1 MVVDIPVTLEAVV
14 TVLSFAGAVAYQS
27 AMLRSSLRVLTERM
41 EKIDKELAKITDI
54 LIKQETHSIR
64 LETLNTGIVSL
75 TQRMDRHEMWHEDQ
89 LTRIVRT
96 KKVVR

>member
-1 MVVDIPVTLEAVV
+1 MVVDIPVTLEAIV
-14 TVLSFAGAVAYQS
+14 TVLSFAGAVDYQS
-27 AMLRSSLRVLTERM
+27 AMLRGSLKVLTERM

-89 LTRIVRT
+89 LTRVTRV
-96 KKVVR
+96 KKISR